1 MSKELIEL
9 KVDGMDCANCA
20 KSITRYLERKG
31 LEDVYVNFQTK
42 ELRYQA
48 NDEALDMLGVKKGIH
63 KLGFQV
69 IDTET
74 KPNWWTIERKLLI
87 SAIFTAPLLI
97 HHILMMLGTGIPFFH
112 SHLVQLAFA
121 LPVYAIGFFFFGKSA
136 WSSLRNG
143 VPNMD
148 VLIFIGATAAFIYS
162 LIGTIQN
169 VETYIFYET
178 AATIITLVLVGNWL
192 EHRAVEQTTTA
203 IGALT
208 ALQQQK
214 ARKIMPS
221 GAIVELP
228 AETLQI
234 GDRILINTGDTI
246 AADGEIVQGNA
257 AIDESMLTGE
267 SLAVYKEEK
276 ELVIGGSV
284 VQEGNLEVLVKAV
297 GKQSILGQMVE
308 LVKTAQEDK
317 PEIQRLADRIS
328 AIFVPVVLSIA
339 LLTFV
344 ISVLFFSIPAYQA
357 TMNAI
362 AVLVIS
368 CPCAMG
374 LATPTAVMVGVGRL
388 AQNGVLVKGGNALEI
403 LASAKYI
410 VFDKTGTLTTGN
422 FEVQKIDFHAS
433 NEQAVLDH
441 IFALEQYSS
450 HPIAAS
456 LRAYLESKVSGALI
470 ELDQVKEQKGLGLS
484 AVKSDGSKIYLGSQ
498 VLAEK
503 ILNLELDDQKSV
515 LYYLNDQKI
524 VAEIWME
531 DSLKPHAA
539 QLIKQLKQKQIE
551 PILLSGDTQAKTEAT
566 AHNIG
571 IETFYGTQLPAQK
584 LEKIDEYRAQGTT
597 IMVGDGVNDAPAL
610 ARADLGISLGNAS
623 GAAIQSAKIILLK
636 DNLANLGTALGIT
649 QATVLTIRQNLFW
662 AFAYN
667 VVAIPIAAMG
677 YLNPMWGA
685 LFMAFS
691 DVVVIGNSIRLKYKK
706 LKT

>member
-1 MSKELIEL
+1 MTKELVEL
-9 KVDGMDCANCA
+9 KVEGMDCANCA

-31 LEDVYVNFQTK
+31 LEEVYVNFQTK

-48 NDEALDMLGVKKGIH
+48 NDQALDLSDVKKGIH

-69 IDTET
+69 LDEDT
-74 KPNWWTIERKLLI
+74 KANWWSIERKLLMA
-87 SAIFTAPLLI
+87 AIFTAPLLL
-97 HHILMMLGTGIPFFH
+97 HHILMMLGSGIPFFDR
-112 SHLVQLAFA
+112 HLVQLAFA
-121 LPVYAIGFFFFGKSA
+121 LPVYLIGFIFFGKSA

-148 VLIFIGATAAFIYS
+148 VLIFIGSTAAFIYS
-162 LIGTIQN
+162 LIGTLQN
-169 VETYIFYET
+169 VEQYIFYET

-192 EHRAVEQTTTA
+192 EHRAVAQTTTA

-208 ALQQQK
+208 DLQKQK
-214 ARKIMPS
+214 ARKITPS
-221 GAIVELP
+221 GTIVELP
-228 AETLQI
+228 ADQLQI
-234 GDRILINTGDTI
+234 GDRVMINSGDTI
-246 AADGEIVQGNA
+246 PADGKIVVGSA

-267 SLAVYKEEK
+267 SLAVYKQK
-276 ELVIGGSV
+276 NDLVIGGSV
-284 VQEGNLEVLVKAV
+284 LEDGNLEVEIKAV
-297 GKQSILGQMVE
+297 GKRSILGQMVE

-317 PEIQRLADRIS
+317 PAIQRLADRIS
-328 AIFVPVVLSIA
+328 AIFVPVVLAIA
-339 LLTFV
+339 LLTFL
-344 ISVLFFSIPAYQA
+344 ISVLFFNIPAYQA

-403 LASAKYI
+403 LASAKHM
-410 VFDKTGTLTTGN
+410 VFDKTGTLTTGD
-422 FEVQKIDFHAS
+422 FEVQKIDFHTS
-433 NEQAVLDH
+433 DQQAVLDQV
-441 IFALEQYSS
+441 FALEQYSS

-456 LRAYLESKVSGALI
+456 LRDHLANKISGQVVS
-470 ELDQVKEQKGLGLS
+470 LDQVQERKGLGIS
-484 AVKSDGSKIYLGSQ
+484 AVKANGQKIYLGSQ

-503 ILNLELDDQKSV
+503 ILKRKLADQLSV
-515 LYYLNDQKI
+515 LYFIEEDQLL
-524 VAEIWME
+524 AEIWME
-531 DSLKPHAA
+531 DTIKPHAA
-539 QLIKQLKQKQIE
+539 ELVQQLQEKQIE
-551 PILLSGDTQAKTEAT
+551 PILLSGDTIAKTQAT
-566 AHNIG
+566 AQSLG
-571 IETFYGTQLPAQK
+571 IKAFYGTQLPAQK
-584 LEKIDEYRAQGTT
+584 LTKIDEYRSKGTT

-649 QATVLTIRQNLFW
+649 KATVLTIRQNLFW

-706 LKT
+706 LKV